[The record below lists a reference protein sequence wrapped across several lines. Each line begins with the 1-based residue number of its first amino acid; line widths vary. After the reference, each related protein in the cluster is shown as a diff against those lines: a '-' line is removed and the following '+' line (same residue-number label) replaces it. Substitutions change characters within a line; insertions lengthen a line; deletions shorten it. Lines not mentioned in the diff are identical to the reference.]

1 MQPDK
6 FFRIFPPPQFL
17 AMNHA
22 GLDISDD
29 AIRCLEYG
37 STISGTIVEKF
48 HTYDLKEG
56 IFEGGEIKDELA
68 FVDALKKINEK
79 AQLSYVKVSI
89 PEEKAYLFQTE
100 VAGGTLDEIRQN
112 IEFKLEENV
121 PIPVS
126 EALFYFDILPMP
138 ITGGTLRASVS
149 VVSQVYIEKYISIL
163 NSAGMLPVSFELAP
177 KATARSVVAHNNKDT
192 HIIVHFMNKKTAFY
206 VVSEGVVCF
215 SSTLI
220 LNDETKTESLKKEL
234 TRIYQYW
241 ITHAGENPSV
251 HSIILVGKDAD
262 KYENLL
268 HNPIAGINIDVKV
281 ANIWINSFDINSYIP
296 PISKEESLT
305 YAVSSGLAMPLVN
318 T

>member
-6 FFRIFPPPQFL
+6 FFKIFPPPKFL

-37 STISGTIVEKF
+37 STISGNILERF
-48 HTYDLKEG
+48 HTFDFKEG

-68 FVDALKKINEK
+68 FVDALKKMNEK

-149 VVSQVYIEKYISIL
+149 VVSQTYIEKYISIL
-163 NSAGMLPVSFELAP
+163 SSAGMLPISFELTP
-177 KATARSVVAHNNKDT
+177 KAIARSIIAKNNKDT

-220 LNDETKTESLKKEL
+220 INDETKAESLKKEL

-251 HSIILVGKDAD
+251 HDVILVGKDAE
-262 KYENLL
+262 KYETLL
-268 HNPIAGINIDVKV
+268 NNPIAGVNIDVQV
-281 ANIWINSFDINSYIP
+281 ANVWANSFDINLYVP
-296 PISKEESLT
+296 PISKDDSLA
-305 YAVSSGLAMPLVN
+305 YAVSSGLAMPLIN